1 MRIFC
6 SYIHIANRVEIR
18 SIENIDIP
26 FGNELVSFHACLER
40 KKKKIVQKLEHPCL
54 VENSPSDFIP
64 ATLFLYLFIHYSGKV
79 RIEIS
84 IEKEKFFTHITR
96 VSLNFIFLIFP
107 RIFSFYTSRS
117 CARSRV

>member
-26 FGNELVSFHACLER
+26 FGNELVSFHACLEKK
-40 KKKKIVQKLEHPCL
+40 KKKKIVQKLEHPCP
-54 VENSPSDFIP
+54 VENSPSDFIRANP
-64 ATLFLYLFIHYSGKV
+64 LFIFIYTLFRKGQ
-79 RIEIS
+79 IS

-117 CARSRV
+117 CARSRL